1 MRPAPSIEQSR
12 YRIVINQYGQTRT
25 YCWAESKQE
34 AYRAAKEKAVSMGL
48 LVKFLLAGLPPK
60 EVL

>member
-1 MRPAPSIEQSR
+1 M
-12 YRIVINQYGQTRT
+12 VIWIAFGAVWQR
-25 YCWAESKQE
+25 AVHPFLKQE

>member
-1 MRPAPSIEQSR
+1 MH
-12 YRIVINQYGQTRT
+12 GQTRT

-48 LVKFLLAGLPPK
+48 LVKFLLARLPPK